1 LEHTENDLLF
11 IIHCLDKPGAE
22 GKRSASMQ
30 AHKDYIATR
39 PIKVLLSGPLTTD
52 DGKGIVGSFFM
63 VEAPGRADV
72 ERFQRNDP
80 LFGAGIWASVE
91 VRAFAKR
98 IDNRE

>member
-1 LEHTENDLLF
+1 MLF
-11 IIHCLDKPGAE
+11 VIHCLDKPGTAE
-22 GKRSASMQ
+22 TRAATMQ
-30 AHKDYIATR
+30 AHKNYIDTG
-39 PIKVLLSGPLTTD
+39 PVKVLLSGPLTTD

-63 VEAPGRADV
+63 VDAADRAHV

-80 LFGAGIWASVE
+80 LFKAGIWASME

>member
-1 LEHTENDLLF
+1 MLF
-11 IIHCLDKPGAE
+11 VIYCLDKPGTEKTRA
-22 GKRSASMQ
+22 ANMQ
-30 AHKDYIATR
+30 AHKDYINTG

-63 VEAPGRADV
+63 VDAADRTHV

-80 LFGAGIWASVE
+80 LFKAGIWASIE

>member
-1 LEHTENDLLF
+1 
-11 IIHCLDKPGAE
+11 
-22 GKRSASMQ
+22 MQ
-30 AHKDYIATR
+30 AHKNYIDTG

-63 VEAPGRADV
+63 VDAADRAHV

-80 LFGAGIWASVE
+80 LFKAGIWASME